1 LLDIDAETET
11 GNEPMSMTDP
21 IADMFT
27 RIRNAQAMG
36 KPTVSMPASK
46 LRQALA
52 DLLKAE
58 GYVLDSRRSEDAGK
72 AQLEIR
78 LKYFEGKPAIE
89 RIERVSRPGL
99 RVYRGKG
106 ELPKVLNGLGISIV
120 STSSGLMTDA
130 QARAKGLGGEV
141 IGRVA

>member
-1 LLDIDAETET
+1 
-11 GNEPMSMTDP
+11 MSMTDP

-36 KPTVSMPASK
+36 KQTVSMPASK
-46 LRQALA
+46 VRQALA
-52 DLLKAE
+52 DLLKTE
-58 GYVLDSRRSEDAGK
+58 GYVLDSRRAEADGK
-72 AQLEIR
+72 AQLEIK

-99 RVYRGKG
+99 RVYRGKDA
-106 ELPKVLNGLGISIV
+106 LPKVLGGLGISIV

>member
-1 LLDIDAETET
+1 
-11 GNEPMSMTDP
+11 MSMTDP

-36 KPTVSMPASK
+36 KPAVSMPASK

-58 GYVLDSRRSEDAGK
+58 GYVLDSRRAEANGK
-72 AQLEIR
+72 AQLEIK

-89 RIERVSRPGL
+89 RIDRVSRPGL

-106 ELPKVLNGLGISIV
+106 ELPKVLGGLGIAIV
-120 STSSGLMTDA
+120 STSAGLMTDV

>member
-1 LLDIDAETET
+1 
-11 GNEPMSMTDP
+11 MSMTDP

-36 KPTVSMPASK
+36 KQTVSMPASK
-46 LRQALA
+46 VRQALA

-58 GYVLDSRRSEDAGK
+58 GYVLDSRRSEEGGK

-99 RVYRGKG
+99 RVYRGKDA
-106 ELPKVLNGLGISIV
+106 LPKVLGGLGISIV

>member
-1 LLDIDAETET
+1 
-11 GNEPMSMTDP
+11 MSMTDP

-36 KPTVSMPASK
+36 KPTVNMPASK
-46 LRQALA
+46 VRQALA
-52 DLLKAE
+52 ELLKAE

-72 AQLEIR
+72 AQLEIK

-99 RVYRGKG
+99 RVYRGADA
-106 ELPKVLNGLGISIV
+106 LPKVLGGLGISIV

>member
-1 LLDIDAETET
+1 
-11 GNEPMSMTDP
+11 MSMTDP

-36 KPTVSMPASK
+36 KQTASMPASK
-46 LRQALA
+46 MKQALA

-58 GYVLDSRRSEDAGK
+58 GYVLEARRSESEGK
-72 AQLEIR
+72 AQLEIK

-89 RIERVSRPGL
+89 RIERVSRSGL

-106 ELPKVLNGLGISIV
+106 ELPKVLGGLGISII

>member
-1 LLDIDAETET
+1 
-11 GNEPMSMTDP
+11 MSMTDP

-36 KPTVSMPASK
+36 KPTVNMPASK
-46 LRQALA
+46 VRQALA

-72 AQLEIR
+72 AQLEIK

-99 RVYRGKG
+99 RVYRGADA
-106 ELPKVLNGLGISIV
+106 LPKVLGGLGISIV